1 MARKKHE
8 EEHENHERWLVS
20 YADFIT
26 LLFAFFVVMYAI
38 SSVNEG
44 KYRILSNSLGVAFG
58 GLTTKSQI
66 TKEPVEHTRTI
77 VPLPISIQS
86 HARNDPAIKRERE
99 VMTNIARDIL
109 KAMAPL
115 ISQGKVRVTQTS
127 RGVSVEIN
135 ASVLF
140 APGEAKLSP
149 QSEAAL
155 RAVAQVLAKVGND
168 TQVEGHTDNVPI
180 SNAMFPSNWEL
191 SAVRAS
197 SVVRLFLESGIA
209 EQRMVVMGHAANQPV
224 ASNDTPEGR
233 LRNRRVQLMIL
244 SGLEEKVT
252 EVPVTVDDKKQVAD
266 DPPPLPRA
274 DSSSRSHSSPVRSEV
289 R

>member
-1 MARKKHE
+1 MARRKKQE

-26 LLFAFFVVMYAI
+26 LLFAFFVVMYAV

-44 KYRILSNSLGVAFG
+44 KYRVLSRSLGVAFG
-58 GLTTKSQI
+58 TPSQQSAPI
-66 TKEPVEHTRTI
+66 NKEPIDPNRPIILLPMPKPKPARTE
-77 VPLPISIQS
+77 VNPE
-86 HARNDPAIKRERE
+86 IKREKAH
-99 VMTNIARDIL
+99 MTSIARDIL

-127 RGVSVEIN
+127 LGVSVEIN

-140 APGEAKLSP
+140 APGEAKLND

-155 RAVAQVLAKVGND
+155 RAVAQVLRKVDNSI
-168 TQVEGHTDNVPI
+168 QVEGHTDDVPI
-180 SNAMFPSNWEL
+180 NNSMFPSNWEL

-197 SVVRLFLESGIA
+197 SVVRLFLENGVDEKRLVA
-209 EQRMVVMGHAANQPV
+209 LGHAANDPV

-233 LRNRRVQLMIL
+233 LRNRRVQLLIL
-244 SGLEEKVT
+244 PDRPDVVT
-252 EVPVTVDDKKQVAD
+252 EVPVTTA
-266 DPPPLPRA
+266 
-274 DSSSRSHSSPVRSEV
+274 E
-289 R
+289 

>member
-1 MARKKHE
+1 MARRKKHE

-44 KYRILSNSLGVAFG
+44 KYRVLSRSLGVAFG
-58 GLTTKSQI
+58 TPGQPPATR
-66 TKEPVEHTRTI
+66 EPIDPNRPI
-77 VPLPISIQS
+77 INLPLPVPKPQRTAVNSE
-86 HARNDPAIKRERE
+86 IKREKAH
-99 VMTNIARDIL
+99 MTSIARDIL

-140 APGEAKLSP
+140 APGEAKLNE
-149 QSEAAL
+149 QSETAL
-155 RAVAQVLAKVGND
+155 RAVAQVLKKVNNAI
-168 TQVEGHTDNVPI
+168 QVEGHTDDVPI
-180 SNAMFPSNWEL
+180 NNAMFPSNWEL

-197 SVVRLFLESGIA
+197 SVVRLFLENGVD
-209 EQRMVVMGHAANQPV
+209 EKRMVAMGHAANEPV
-224 ASNDTPEGR
+224 ASNDTAEGR
-233 LRNRRVQLMIL
+233 LRNRRVQLLIL
-244 SGLEEKVT
+244 PDRPEEVT
-252 EVPVTVDDKKQVAD
+252 EVPVTVEPAD
-266 DPPPLPRA
+266 TSVTQA
-274 DSSSRSHSSPVRSEV
+274 AKAQQ
-289 R
+289 